1 MNQNTLK
8 KFPDESDEQYI
19 YRICGLREVNNMT
32 WQQVADILNA
42 ALGNNFGE
50 SKYRKDYQIFAK
62 GLKANEKMIFTE
74 NQYLKKIQEE
84 RREFDKAKKQYQDQR
99 REYYKLIANDAR
111 YEHLEEELIKAAI
124 NLNGKK
130 MLSDSSYPVSV
141 SDNEALLVLSDWHYG
156 MVTDNIWNT
165 FNVDICKERVSK
177 LCQRAK
183 EYIKLHNVNTLHIML
198 LGDFINGSIHSTVR
212 VASEENTCEQL
223 MHVSEL
229 LAETIY
235 DLSFAVN
242 KVNIYST
249 YGNHAR
255 TIQNK
260 NDSIHSDNLER
271 ILPWWLKCRFMHN
284 SKINIF
290 DMRYEFIDCYVCGH
304 PVIGVHGDLE
314 NFNKL
319 GVDMYTLFSK
329 QYGIDVE
336 YVFMGDKHH
345 NKQYD
350 AYGIETTLV
359 SSLCGTDNYAN
370 DKRLYSKAGQTL
382 CIFNEEDGKVC
393 TYNITF

>member
-1 MNQNTLK
+1 MEYK
-8 KFPDESDEQYI
+8 KLNGENDNQYI
-19 YRICGLREVNNMT
+19 FRICSMKEQNSWT
-32 WQQVADILNA
+32 WKDVAKILNDS
-42 ALGNNFGE
+42 LGNNFDE
-50 SKYRKDYQIFAK
+50 SAYRKRYQHFRTMMVD
-62 GLKANEKMIFTE
+62 NEENLFTDDR
-74 NQYLKKIQEE
+74 YLKKIKDE
-84 RREFDKAKKQYQDQR
+84 RLAYDKAKKQYQDQR
-99 REYYKLIANDAR
+99 REYYKLIAKDAR
-111 YEHLEEELIKAAI
+111 YEHLEEELIKAAM
-124 NLNGKK
+124 NLNETK
-130 MLSDSSYPVSV
+130 MLSGYGYPLNY

-156 MVTDNIWNT
+156 MVTDNIWNK
-165 FNVDICKERVSK
+165 FNVDICKQRVNE
-177 LCQRAK
+177 LCNKAK
-183 EYIKLHNVNTLHIML
+183 SYIKTHNVNTLHIML

-229 LAETIY
+229 LAETIFE
-235 DLSFAVN
+235 LSAVVN
-242 KVNIYST
+242 KVNVYST

-284 SKINIF
+284 NKINIY
-290 DMRYEFIDCYVCGH
+290 DNEYEFIDCYICGH
-304 PVIGVHGDLE
+304 SIIGVHGDLE
-314 NFNKL
+314 NFSKL
-319 GVDMYTLFSK
+319 GVDMHTLFSK

-345 NKQYD
+345 NRQYD
-350 AYGIETTLV
+350 TYGIETALV